1 MTNRYTRR
9 SINLDDNSHDR
20 CKLLAEKMAISISG
34 LLRIIIKQAYE
45 QYVISEKQDDSRSC
59 LPS

>member
-9 SINLDDNSHDR
+9 SINLDDNSHTR
-20 CKLLAEKMAISISG
+20 CKVLAEQMAISVSG

-45 QYVISEKQDDSRSC
+45 RQMISEKQDDSRSC
-59 LPS
+59 LTT

>member
-9 SINLDDNSHDR
+9 SINLDDTSHDR
-20 CKLLAEKMAISISG
+20 CKLLAENMAISISG

-45 QYVISEKQDDSRSC
+45 RHLSYEEHYRKGPPSRT
-59 LPS
+59 